1 MSYSAKAYQTFEE
14 KLYSMT
20 DSMWKKKENVE
31 MIFSKLLSVLPNNGK
46 LYKYKAL
53 DSFHIDELEK
63 KYVWFSSATKLN
75 DKKDCTF
82 NARAVEQMEEIA
94 SLYHDYIH
102 NEDEFYEFINM
113 FFSQIKEVR
122 NSMQVLSLTTSYKK
136 DSMWAYYCNN
146 KGICIEYDFN
156 KVKTFQEKL
165 FFSQMQKVK
174 YGQKKKYKLVDTIK
188 LKSSGNEYSKLLADR
203 MIIEQL
209 LTKDDSWKMEDEWRV
224 VMNDR
229 DNYVGKRLETDIVS
243 AIYIDYSILEE
254 EKTKRIIEL
263 SKYNGWDIYIRWFDE
278 FEMEYKYIT
287 LDCYQ
292 DILKQ
297 TQNVAR

>member
-1 MSYSAKAYQTFEE
+1 MSYSAKAYRDFEE

-53 DSFHIDELEK
+53 DSFHIDELEE

-82 NARAVEQMEEIA
+82 NASAIEQMEEIA

-102 NEDEFYEFINM
+102 NENEFYEFINM

-122 NSMQVLSLTTSYKK
+122 DSMQVLSLTTSYKK

-156 KVKTFQEKL
+156 KVKTLKEK
-165 FFSQMQKVK
+165 FFLSQMQKVK
-174 YGQKKKYKLVDTIK
+174 YGEKKKYKLVDTIK
-188 LKSSGNEYSKLLADR
+188 LKSSGNEYSIRLADR

-209 LTKDDSWKMEDEWRV
+209 LTKDESWKMEDEWRV

-229 DNYVGKRLETDIVS
+229 GNYVGKRLETDIVS

-263 SKYNGWDIYIRWFDE
+263 SKSNGWDIYIRWFDE
-278 FEMEYKYIT
+278 FEMQYKYIT